1 MTQIEQPKVVRK
13 KLFSPVWLL
22 PIVALALGAWLG
34 VKSIRESGIDVRIH
48 FPSATGIDVG
58 KTLVR
63 YQGLNVGKVVDVSID
78 DELKGVNVD
87 LLMDYRAE
95 PLLRANSKFWLV
107 TPKASITGV
116 EGLDALF
123 SGNYI
128 GLLPGDGDFRDHFEA
143 EQEAPPVLP
152 GSDGLVIELSAE
164 KLGSLDVGSPV
175 FYRQIPV
182 GEVVSYRLDPQHK
195 VLLKAYIEKQYAT
208 LVRKDSHFWNV
219 SGVQI
224 DASLSGIKV
233 NTASLASLIAGGIN
247 FSSPVSSPAAEANQG
262 YKLYASQQEAN
273 GGVRFVLTAKDA
285 DGIKRGTDVIY
296 RGVTIGEVE
305 NVIAESQSVSIH
317 TRLDAPYAEL
327 LGSDAKFWREG
338 ADISLNG
345 FKHAG
350 RLVSGDVI
358 QFLPG
363 NGSPLAQ
370 YPLANTAPRLER
382 ETPIM
387 LTLTAAE
394 NPGISS
400 GADIRYRQVSIGK
413 ITQVRLADDFSAV
426 LYQAEI
432 FPEFKALLTAGSD
445 FIAEA
450 PLDIKASLDGVE
462 VKSGDLTTLTK
473 GVVSLRHSLNKKA
486 LNTAN
491 PIALFASASKADAFY
506 QQGHKIKWTLYSD
519 DAASVTTGSPVYYKK
534 MQVGTVT
541 DVDWQATAD
550 RFAVTLA
557 IDSTFAPLLKNNIVF
572 WQNPA
577 LAVDASLTGVKLQ
590 MAPLNGV
597 LKGSIALAKLDG
609 HKVDSQRLYRSE
621 SLARSQAQAISL
633 LLPADSSL
641 RTGAAIRYQ
650 GTQIG
655 EVTQVVLNADLKHLN
670 AKAYLY
676 GKYAAPFLKRDSQYQ
691 LQQAQVTLKG
701 VEHPEALL
709 TGAFIA
715 ATPGNASDNSTQFTV
730 PRLTDDYMA
739 TDALHLLL
747 SRNTLGSV
755 KNGTGIFFR
764 GIQIGQIIDYR
775 LKDNGDEVLLNAS
788 IAARYRHLLN
798 QSSRFYDLS
807 GIKVDLGLFSGTQIE
822 TGSLETILAGG
833 IGVVTELNNQQAAP
847 LNASQT
853 LPVYDKADADWLQ
866 WRPQLSE

>member
-1 MTQIEQPKVVRK
+1 M
-13 KLFSPVWLL
+13 
-22 PIVALALGAWLG
+22 
-34 VKSIRESGIDVRIH
+34 
-48 FPSATGIDVG
+48 
-58 KTLVR
+58 
-63 YQGLNVGKVVDVSID
+63 
-78 DELKGVNVD
+78 
-87 LLMDYRAE
+87 
-95 PLLRANSKFWLV
+95 
-107 TPKASITGV
+107 
-116 EGLDALF
+116 
-123 SGNYI
+123 
-128 GLLPGDGDFRDHFEA
+128 
-143 EQEAPPVLP
+143 
-152 GSDGLVIELSAE
+152 
-164 KLGSLDVGSPV
+164 

-305 NVIAESQSVSIH
+305 NVVAESQSVSIH

-413 ITQVRLADDFSAV
+413 IAQVRLADDFSAV

-473 GVVSLRHSLNKKA
+473 GVVSLRHSLNKK
-486 LNTAN
+486 
-491 PIALFASASKADAFY
+491 SAK
-506 QQGHKIKWTLYSD
+506 
-519 DAASVTTGSPVYYKK
+519 
-534 MQVGTVT
+534 
-541 DVDWQATAD
+541 
-550 RFAVTLA
+550 
-557 IDSTFAPLLKNNIVF
+557 
-572 WQNPA
+572 
-577 LAVDASLTGVKLQ
+577 
-590 MAPLNGV
+590 
-597 LKGSIALAKLDG
+597 
-609 HKVDSQRLYRSE
+609 YR
-621 SLARSQAQAISL
+621 
-633 LLPADSSL
+633 
-641 RTGAAIRYQ
+641 
-650 GTQIG
+650 
-655 EVTQVVLNADLKHLN
+655 
-670 AKAYLY
+670 
-676 GKYAAPFLKRDSQYQ
+676 
-691 LQQAQVTLKG
+691 
-701 VEHPEALL
+701 
-709 TGAFIA
+709 
-715 ATPGNASDNSTQFTV
+715 
-730 PRLTDDYMA
+730 
-739 TDALHLLL
+739 
-747 SRNTLGSV
+747 
-755 KNGTGIFFR
+755 
-764 GIQIGQIIDYR
+764 
-775 LKDNGDEVLLNAS
+775 
-788 IAARYRHLLN
+788 
-798 QSSRFYDLS
+798 
-807 GIKVDLGLFSGTQIE
+807 
-822 TGSLETILAGG
+822 
-833 IGVVTELNNQQAAP
+833 
-847 LNASQT
+847 
-853 LPVYDKADADWLQ
+853 
-866 WRPQLSE
+866 